1 MSNLRNNKNTIETIK
16 NELSNKR
23 ELRRNHILNAKRNK
37 RNKNVNSFIS
47 NIVNLCNRLAIESK
61 HIEPN
66 INKINFSLPDEY
78 VELIAESML
87 QLIDSNVFNFNE
99 NETKIAKFLY
109 YMLYNDLT
117 TYNMIND
124 ICLFGINQDD
134 FNELMCIIY
143 VYIKYFNPEESNNL
157 QLLIDEINKMNI
169 LNIIQ

>member
-23 ELRRNHILNAKRNK
+23 ELRRNHILNVKRNK
-37 RNKNVNSFIS
+37 RNNNINSFIS
-47 NIVNLCNRLAIESK
+47 NIINLCNRLAIESK

-66 INKINFSLPDEY
+66 IDKINFSLPDEY
-78 VELIAESML
+78 IKLTAESML

-99 NETKIAKFLY
+99 TKIAKFLY
-109 YMLYNDLT
+109 YMMYNDLT

-124 ICLFGINQDD
+124 IYLFGINQDG

-143 VYIKYFNPEESNNL
+143 AYIKYFNPEELNNP

-169 LNIIQ
+169 LNIII